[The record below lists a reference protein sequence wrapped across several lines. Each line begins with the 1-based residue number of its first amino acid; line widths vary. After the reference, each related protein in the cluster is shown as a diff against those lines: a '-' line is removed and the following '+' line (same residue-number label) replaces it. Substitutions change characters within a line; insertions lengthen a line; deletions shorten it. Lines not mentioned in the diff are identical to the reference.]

1 MVPEG
6 ETMLVLGRPG
16 AGCSTLRER
25 IRAVVPPSAPDSL
38 HSRFLAVRAIANQ
51 RAPFVRIDGEVHY
64 SSITAKEAKKYF
76 DGAST
81 ALVRQ
86 RCSSRLTGCS
96 Y

>member
-1 MVPEG
+1 MVWY
-6 ETMLVLGRPG
+6 
-16 AGCSTLRER
+16 LRER
-25 IRAVVPPSAPDSL
+25 RCSFLVAPVPDARPSVSASAPSCPRPPL
-38 HSRFLAVRAIANQ
+38 TPFILAVRAIANQ